1 VTLVNEMI
9 TGSDVHAYK
18 RVSLFE
24 TLAVIDLLLG
34 VLRKFSYL
42 TLL

>member
-1 VTLVNEMI
+1 MTVVNEMI

-18 RVSLFE
+18 RVSLFQA
-24 TLAVIDLLLG
+24 LAVIDLLLG
-34 VLRKFSYL
+34 VVRKFSYL